1 MKTLSA
7 TLKVLTCAVFILAL
21 SSLAQAQA
29 TRTWVSG
36 VGDDVNP
43 CSRTAPCKTFAG
55 AISKTAKDGEINAI
69 DPGGFGTLTITK
81 SITVDGNG
89 TNASTLAALTTGFT
103 INITDAADVRKT
115 ARLRNIS
122 IHGAASGVH
131 GVNIIAGLKVYI
143 ENCQIYGFQS
153 SANSRA
159 VRVSMAVGAANSQIN
174 ITDTQIA
181 NCASGVDAT
190 SAGGTA
196 LVVMD
201 RLRAQGMTDAV
212 ILNTNTG
219 GTLRDSLITGNS
231 GIGVKLTGNAAI
243 AIERTEIN
251 HNGTGLS
258 AAAGTQ
264 GDLSNVGFIGNS
276 IGIANLTG
284 VVKSHGNNSYN
295 LNSTPGAIPSGANII
310 GQQ

>member
-1 MKTLSA
+1 MRTLSA
-7 TLKVLTCAVFILAL
+7 TLKVLTCAVFIMAL

-55 AISKTAKDGEINAI
+55 AISKTARNGEINAI

-89 TNASTLAALTTGFT
+89 THASTLASGTTGFT
-103 INITDAADVRKT
+103 VNITDAADVRKT
-115 ARLRNIS
+115 ARIRNIS
-122 IHGAASGVH
+122 IQGSDTGVH
-131 GVNIIAGLKVYI
+131 GVNIVAGLKVYI

-153 SANSRA
+153 AATSRA
-159 VRVSMAVGAANSQIN
+159 VRVSMAAGAANSQIY
-174 ITDTQIA
+174 ITDTHIA
-181 NCASGVDAT
+181 NCASGIDAT

-196 LVVMD
+196 LVMMD
-201 RLRAQGMTDAV
+201 GLRLEGMTDAV
-212 ILNTNTG
+212 TLGSNTG
-219 GTLRDSLITGNS
+219 GTLRDSFVMGNS
-231 GIGVKLTGNAAI
+231 GVGVKLTGNAAI

-251 HNGTGLS
+251 HNGTGIS
-258 AAAGTQ
+258 PGAGTTT
-264 GDLSNVGFIGNS
+264 DLSNVGIIGNS
-276 IGIANLTG
+276 TGIANLTG
-284 VVKSHGNNSYN
+284 SVKSHGNNSIN
-295 LNSTPGAIPSGANII
+295 LNSVPGAIPTGGNVI